1 MCSRLRLS
9 NLVNP
14 LTLPCPEAGKHII
27 VQRSLMRYSR
37 LLQVIK
43 NSVNIFSTSND
54 DCADSVLPFKEM
66 SDDIPEI
73 MYFHGP

>member
-1 MCSRLRLS
+1 MCSRLRFS

-14 LTLPCPEAGKHII
+14 LTFPPPEAGKHII
-27 VQRSLMRYSR
+27 LQRSLMRYS
-37 LLQVIK
+37 
-43 NSVNIFSTSND
+43 STSND